1 MNRELTSHSEGIHE
15 QRGALA
21 LLQVLPGGW
30 GADVSLLHITDKHVI
45 WLQGATHTQKTY
57 LQKLSN

>member
-45 WLQGATHTQKTY
+45 WLQGATHT
-57 LQKLSN
+57 